1 MTQPPHIPDGNPYAQ
16 QPQPPQQPQYGYPQQ
31 PPAGPP
37 PQQQPYAPFPQQQGM
52 PGMKGGF
59 QPVPPPAPARG
70 NLGLGILAGF
80 VAMLVIAGVYGGIVG
95 ATEHEIGYAAVAVG
109 VVVGFA
115 AGKVGGN
122 NPVVLIVSPILSLV
136 GVYLGQLLGESIIG
150 SKVLPFSVPE
160 LLFQHFNW
168 VHEAWKTDSD
178 PMTFLFFALAAVA
191 SFGAAKR
198 AAS

>member
-31 PPAGPP
+31 
-37 PQQQPYAPFPQQQGM
+37 QPYAPFPQQQGM
-52 PGMKGGF
+52 KGGF
-59 QPVPPPAPARG
+59 MPVPPPAPARG

-122 NPVVLIVSPILSLV
+122 NPVVLIVSPILSLL

-168 VHEAWKTDSD
+168 VHQAWKTDSD